1 MFLQFVTRLRTDSV
15 QVAHLHASSF
25 PGVYEKALMAVV
37 ARLMG
42 AKALLQIHSS
52 DFEVKSR
59 APRTRW
65 AVALALRAPNAVTVQ
80 SSEWVQA
87 VSRISPKAHPYFM
100 PSTIRVA
107 RYAAERSKAEHA
119 VRFLFVGWTI
129 RAKGIFEL
137 AEAVARIP
145 NDAPAFE
152 VHVVGDGVDKQEF
165 EAAVARLDVHGRFT
179 VHGWVDEERKLELIR
194 SADVFVLPTYTEGM
208 PVALLEAMAA
218 GLAIITTPVGA
229 IPEVVTPGVHGELVR
244 PRDVDGL
251 ARAITKLCR
260 DPELRAR
267 YGKASQ
273 ERARSDHDVESGAD
287 RMAAIYSAILR
298 DSRPDGGRAAATR
311 GHA

>member
-1 MFLQFVTRLRTDSV
+1 M
-15 QVAHLHASSF
+15 
-25 PGVYEKALMAVV
+25 
-37 ARLMG
+37 
-42 AKALLQIHSS
+42 
-52 DFEVKSR
+52 
-59 APRTRW
+59 
-65 AVALALRAPNAVTVQ
+65 
-80 SSEWVQA
+80 
-87 VSRISPKAHPYFM
+87 
-100 PSTIRVA
+100 
-107 RYAAERSKAEHA
+107 
-119 VRFLFVGWTI
+119 GWTI

-287 RMAAIYSAILR
+287 RMAAHPEILR
-298 DSRPDGGRAAATR
+298 V
-311 GHA
+311 